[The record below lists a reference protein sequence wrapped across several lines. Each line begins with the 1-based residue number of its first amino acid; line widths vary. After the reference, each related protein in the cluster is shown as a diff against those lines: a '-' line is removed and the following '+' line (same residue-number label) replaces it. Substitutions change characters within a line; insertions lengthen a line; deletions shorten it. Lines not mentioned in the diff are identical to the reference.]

1 MGEREIEAAEIKGMG
16 TGKGK
21 RKRKR
26 KRKRKGSERMDEAV
40 SRIGRE
46 LAGEGL
52 LEVGRGGSDS

>member
-1 MGEREIEAAEIKGMG
+1 MG